1 MIYPDIIAGKAYR
14 YMPWKDNEKDSI
26 DYLVLKMLNES
37 EYLIM
42 VLGDNFSTEEEDV
55 WYYGETKITDW
66 YIDIKE
72 ISFTE
77 FDYEMACLVI
87 I

>member
-1 MIYPDIIAGKAYR
+1 
-14 YMPWKDNEKDSI
+14 MPWKDNEKDSI
-26 DYLVLKMLNES
+26 DYIVLDIINES

-42 VLGDNFSTEEEDV
+42 VLADNFSTSDEEI

-66 YIDIKE
+66 HIDIKE
-72 ISFTE
+72 ISLTA
-77 FDYEMACLVI
+77 FDYEMACLTI